1 MSEWG
6 STQLQLC
13 LLAYSLMMWRAMGY
27 SAMQC
32 APLPSLTPTHPTPPI
47 PSHPSSLTPTHP
59 TPPYPSP
66 DPPPPRR
73 AAPRPGRQRHGRGLP
88 RPGLHGRRQQRPPQ
102 GEESS
107 VLLVWIASVGSHDRR
122 CIVGVGCLCGVS
134 RQTAPKTGIDARL
147 LYAHAWKRDAS
158 ATYCLKLYSIH
169 SKEGKNTHLKLFV

>member
-1 MSEWG
+1 MG
-6 STQLQLC
+6 KYTIATLLAC
-13 LLAYSLMMWRAMGY
+13 LLTYDVACNGIQCNAMR
-27 SAMQC
+27 
-32 APLPSLTPTHPTPPI
+32 TPPLSHTHTPN
-47 PSHPSSLTPTHP
+47 PSHPIHPSSLTPTHP